1 MKTYIIFYFCC
12 FQETKLITHKS
23 NALVEENESHMKEIE
38 EMLEKDKRYL
48 VLEHIPDERRD
59 ILKAYLV
66 ELEKRGPPPPPT
78 ACDPARRSL
87 K

>member
-1 MKTYIIFYFCC
+1 MR
-12 FQETKLITHKS
+12 
-23 NALVEENESHMKEIE
+23 EIE

-48 VLEHIPDERRD
+48 VLEHIADERREL
-59 ILKAYLV
+59 LKSYLV

-78 ACDPARRSL
+78 ACDPARRPPI